1 MGEHTLLIERDRQL
15 SLVTALAACAGAGRG
30 HIALFSGEA
39 GIGKTTLIRQLK
51 ASAPPTAWA

>member
-1 MGEHTLLIERDRQL
+1 LQIERDTQL
-15 SLVTALAACAGAGRG
+15 SLVTALAVCACAGAGRG

-39 GIGKTTLIRQLK
+39 GIGKTTLIRQPK

>member
-1 MGEHTLLIERDRQL
+1 VERTLQIERDTQL
-15 SLVTALAACAGAGRG
+15 SLLKALAASAGAGRG

>member
-1 MGEHTLLIERDRQL
+1 LLIERDRQL